1 MGVKIMEKL
10 LKLLKEIK
18 PEVEFEGN
26 EHLIDNEELD
36 SLSIVEIV
44 SAIDDEFDVEIGVTD
59 IIPENFNS
67 VEAMWKLI
75 QKLLDE

>member
-1 MGVKIMEKL
+1 MEEL
-10 LKLLKEIK
+10 LKLLKKIK

-44 SAIDDEFDVEIGVTD
+44 AAIDDEFDVEIGVKD

-67 VEAMWKLI
+67 IEAIWNLI